1 MGRSDPS
8 SSRSAAE
15 TAGRTAPAA
24 GRPVLGDGAAA
35 CAGKHG
41 RERWWW
47 LPWRTGEETPA
58 LHAPEPRGQGHR
70 SGARLGLDAVVRPAH
85 LLWWLLAEARSIG
98 GALSSAVNHCH
109 PGTALPLR
117 TDTPAS
123 PIRPGIRPRSGPDH
137 CGRGMMLRAPN
148 FRPMSAVETQ
158 KNKSLD

>member
-15 TAGRTAPAA
+15 PAGRTAPAA

-47 LPWRTGEETPA
+47 LPWRPGEETPA

-85 LLWWLLAEARSIG
+85 LLGWLLAEARSIG
-98 GALSSAVNHCH
+98 GGALQCREPLPPRYCPTAAHRHAGITYSPWDSSPVW
-109 PGTALPLR
+109 PRPLR
-117 TDTPAS
+117 ERHDANGSKLPS
-123 PIRPGIRPRSGPDH
+123 NQRSGN
-137 CGRGMMLRAPN
+137 AK
-148 FRPMSAVETQ
+148 E
-158 KNKSLD
+158 